1 MFMLNFI
8 QKRIQKSIDKI
19 NKKLSINEEDILE
32 ILREVKLALLEADVN
47 LEVVKL
53 FIKQVKEKALNSQ
66 IIGKLNQQQMVLK
79 IFKDEL
85 TNILGNNP
93 IEIKP
98 KAFPTKIMMVG
109 LQGSGKTTTSA
120 KLAFYLRK
128 KGIFKKPLL
137 VGDDIYRPAARDQLD
152 QLAKQNQIDFFT
164 KNENDALLIATES
177 IKKAENFN
185 NDLVIIDT
193 AGRLAIDED
202 LMQELKEIKRYTKPD
217 YIFLVVDA
225 MSGQD
230 VINSAKKFH
239 EELNLTG
246 TIITK
251 LDSDARG
258 GAALSITHLLNINI
272 AFIGT
277 SEKISGLEL
286 FHPDRMADRIL
297 GMGDVLSLI
306 EKASEE
312 VDEKMMKK
320 IGYKMISGKFDLN
333 DLMNS
338 LMQIK
343 KLGKMKAILKLIP
356 GMADKVSD
364 EKIDEAENKFKIYT
378 HLINS
383 MTEVEKKNPKLLKN
397 PTRKERIIKGSGR
410 SPREYNM
417 LVNDFERM
425 AKQMKEMASNPQ
437 IKNGILNQ

>member
-1 MFMLNFI
+1 MLDFI

-47 LEVVKL
+47 LEVVKS

-66 IIGKLNQQQMVLK
+66 IIGKLNQQQTVLK

-85 TNILGNNP
+85 TKILGSNS

-98 KAFPTKIMMVG
+98 KAIPTKIMMVG

-120 KLAFYLRK
+120 KLSFYLRK

-137 VGDDIYRPAARDQLD
+137 VGDDIYRPAARDQLE
-152 QLAKQNQIDFFT
+152 QLAKQTQTDFFT
-164 KNENDALLIATES
+164 KKENDALLIAKQAIEA
-177 IKKAENFN
+177 AEQYK
-185 NDLVIIDT
+185 NDLVIVDT
-193 AGRLAIDED
+193 AGRLAIDEE
-202 LMQELKEIKRYTKPD
+202 LMNELEQIKKKIKPD
-217 YIFLVVDA
+217 YIFLVIDS

-230 VINSAKKFH
+230 VINTAKAFH
-239 EELNLTG
+239 EKLNLNG

-258 GAALSITHLLNINI
+258 GAALSITHLLQIPI
-272 AFIGT
+272 AFIGI
-277 SEKISGLEL
+277 SEKIAGLEL
-286 FHPDRMADRIL
+286 FYPDRMADRIL

-338 LMQIK
+338 LAQIK

-356 GMADKVSD
+356 GMADRVSD
-364 EKIDEAENKFKIYT
+364 EKIEEAENKFKIYT
-378 HLINS
+378 YLINS
-383 MTEVEKKNPKLLKN
+383 MTEQEKKMPKLLKN
-397 PTRKERIIKGSGR
+397 SSRKERILKGSGR
-410 SPREYNM
+410 SAREYNM
-417 LVNDFERM
+417 LLNDFERM
-425 AKQMKEMASNPQ
+425 SKQMKELGNNPQ
-437 IKNGILNQ
+437 IKNGILG